1 MHEVGLMQNALEM
14 AFAHMQRTGASRIH
28 RMRLR
33 VGELSG
39 VVPEAL
45 EMAFAAATPGTPAH
59 GADLIVERVAVVCR
73 CETCGQEFQ
82 PADVIYF
89 CSHCGAI
96 SSSVRQGRELE
107 LASLEVS

>member
-1 MHEVGLMQNALEM
+1 MHEVGLIQNALEM
-14 AFAHMQRTGASRIH
+14 AFAHVGRAGASRIH

-33 VGELSG
+33 VGALSG

-45 EMAFAAATPGTPAH
+45 ELAFAAATPGTPAD
-59 GADLIVERVAVVCR
+59 GAQLIIEQITVVCR
-73 CETCGQEFQ
+73 CEQCGQEFQ
-82 PADVIYF
+82 PEDVVYL

-96 SSSVRQGRELE
+96 NSRVEQGRELE